1 MKIWK
6 WNKFVIT
13 LLICLMVAMAI
24 VTLVLRFP
32 YKTWPVVFLIT
43 VILAAGFTF
52 ISGLLKYIRDLKD
65 MAEIQEQRILELEKK
80 LSEES

>member
-6 WNKFVIT
+6 WNRFLIA
-13 LLICLMVAMAI
+13 LLVCVMVAMAI

-52 ISGLLKYIRDLKD
+52 INGLLKYIGEMKR
-65 MAEIQEQRILELEKK
+65 MAELQEHRIEELEKK
-80 LSEES
+80 LLEE

>member
-6 WNKFVIT
+6 WNRFVIS
-13 LLICLMVAMAI
+13 LLICVMVAMSI

-32 YKTWPVVFLIT
+32 YKTWPIVFLIT

-52 ISGLLKYIRDLKD
+52 IRGLLKYIRDMKN
-65 MAEIQEQRILELEKK
+65 MAELQERRIEELEKK
-80 LSEES
+80 ISEK

>member
-1 MKIWK
+1 M
-6 WNKFVIT
+6 NAGSPNLT
-13 LLICLMVAMAI
+13 I

-52 ISGLLKYIRDLKD
+52 ISGLLKYIRELKN
-65 MAEIQEQRILELEKK
+65 MAELQEQRIQELEKT
-80 LSEES
+80 LLEE

>member
-13 LLICLMVAMAI
+13 LLICVMVAMAI

-52 ISGLLKYIRDLKD
+52 LRGLLKYILELKN
-65 MAEIQEQRILELEKK
+65 MAELQERRIEELEKAI
-80 LSEES
+80 SEQ

>member
-13 LLICLMVAMAI
+13 LLICVMVAMAI

-52 ISGLLKYIRDLKD
+52 ISGLLKYIRELKN
-65 MAEIQEQRILELEKK
+65 MAELQERRIQELEKT
-80 LSEES
+80 LLEE